1 MIKGLTKELI
11 FEYTY
16 KGSYPRFCII
26 GVDNDGDLG
35 YSEFSAD
42 SFDISKVDDSDLCY
56 LDYLSELDEL
66 RDVMLC
72 LPESERKTIVAELIR
87 LFASDIDKAIKK
99 IIQNSE

>member
-11 FEYTY
+11 FKYTY
-16 KGSYPRFCII
+16 KNKYHRVCII
-26 GVDNDGDLG
+26 GVDDEGDIG
-35 YSEFSAD
+35 YTTFNAD
-42 SFDISKVDDSDLCY
+42 SFDLSRVDDSDLCHLGY
-56 LDYLSELDEL
+56 QSEIGEL